1 MKKLVR
7 IFIIVFVILFILI
20 LCILNNDD
28 RYINKNIEDI
38 LDKTEI
44 GEIDYYNKYGSY
56 YLVMDDE
63 YLYLIDYEYKI
74 VSKLERI
81 LIHENKNNYELVYE
95 DGVICY
101 FKDELLGKKIQ
112 FTYYDIY
119 TYEEVKRVLL
129 GG

>member
-28 RYINKNIEDI
+28 KYINKNIEDI
-38 LDKTEI
+38 LDKTKI
-44 GEIDYYNKYGSY
+44 GEIDYYNKCGSY

-95 DGVICY
+95 DGVIYY
-101 FKDELLGKKIQ
+101 FKDVLLSKKIQ

>member
-28 RYINKNIEDI
+28 KYINKNIEDI

-95 DGVICY
+95 DGVIYY